1 MREGGNRTLDLD
13 LLRKLADRLSSDA
26 EGERLSG
33 LQAVMQM
40 FAEKGA
46 TIQEALVFAGGHM
59 DMWSVGVA
67 APVLAAAVLSG
78 GGPAETG
85 AGIPDCRPEGAS
97 SLRVFRP
104 GGQESEVFVITG
116 VKVSDMG
123 GLCLHLKDAL
133 VAGVLHKTPFKLKLA
148 DIRDDKG
155 RVVETAL
162 QAEYGKEGS
171 APIRIWSGNRGDAG
185 VLATV
190 LRKAA
195 AWALPGLA
203 G

>member
-13 LLRKLADRLSSDA
+13 ILRKLADKLSSSA
-26 EGERLSG
+26 EGERLNG

-46 TIQEALVFAGGHM
+46 TIQDALVFAGGHM
-59 DMWSVGVA
+59 DMWALGVA
-67 APVLAAAVLSG
+67 APAVAAAVLSG
-78 GGPAETG
+78 PSVDA
-85 AGIPDCRPEGAS
+85 AGIPDCRPEGVA

-104 GGQESEVFVITG
+104 GGKESEVFAITG
-116 VKVSDMG
+116 VRVADMG
-123 GLCLHLKDAL
+123 DLCLHLKDAL
-133 VAGVLHKTPFKLKLA
+133 VAGLLHKSPFKLKLA
-148 DIRDDKG
+148 DIRDGKG
-155 RVVETAL
+155 QVVETVL
-162 QAEYGKEGS
+162 QAEYQKDGS

-190 LRKAA
+190 LRKAV
-195 AWALPGLA
+195 AWALPDLA